1 MSTTKK
7 QPDNSVSEEVSAM
20 GQRAKGAVKEG
31 VGSVTGNRDLEQ
43 RGAAENAQGR
53 ARQESNQVFERTGSQ
68 RMLTG
73 TFRDRESAER
83 AYGSLTNRGYR
94 RDDINLLMSDDT
106 RKKYFADDSDTD
118 LGSKAA
124 EGAGVGG
131 GIGGVAGGILGA
143 ILALGTNA
151 IVPGLGIV
159 VAGPLLAGL
168 AGAGAGGAVGGLI
181 GALVGAGIPEDR
193 VKIYD
198 QDLKNG
204 GIVMGVTPRTEED
217 ARYFENEWR
226 NYKGE
231 NIYR

>member
-1 MSTTKK
+1 MSVINYFKATEVNIMSTTKK
-7 QPDNSVSEEVSAM
+7 QPDGSVSEEASAM
-20 GQRAKGAVKEG
+20 GERAKGAIKEG
-31 VGSVTGNRDLEQ
+31 VGSVTGNRDLAQ
-43 RGAAENAQGR
+43 RGAAENAEGR
-53 ARQESNQVFERTGSQ
+53 ARQESNQVFERTGSKGL
-68 RMLTG
+68 LTG

-94 RDDINLLMSDDT
+94 SDDINLLMSDET
-106 RKKYFADDSDTD
+106 RKKHFDDKDTE

-181 GALVGAGIPEDR
+181 GALVGAGIP
-193 VKIYD
+193 
-198 QDLKNG
+198 
-204 GIVMGVTPRTEED
+204 
-217 ARYFENEWR
+217 
-226 NYKGE
+226 
-231 NIYR
+231 